1 MNGVIFNDGKFQG
14 VGNDGKVVPYGKLYF
29 YECCSGNAKQT
40 YTDSKLSSTNT
51 HPVILSASGKADVFV
66 IAGTYD
72 VVLKDKN
79 NVPVWTINNFIPA
92 SGDASATGIM
102 ITSEWREDYIAVQG
116 QTVFPIGREASG
128 ARIYVNGSLLTENY
142 DYTTSGA
149 TVTLAVA
156 RTSGDEVSILGGEL
170 LNGAIA
176 VYVDTISDLTTID
189 TAKTTAV
196 SVGGYNAINDGGG
209 GLFHY
214 DATLSATN
222 DSGVI
227 INGWV
232 RQFTGAI
239 KPEWFGAYSNADISD
254 KLLIGDVSGDAM
266 QMALDYASTVDAEIY
281 CTGVIKIEKTV
292 ELPANI
298 SLRGNAVFYRWLDA
312 DLDMFQN
319 GNDSSTSPEYSGRG
333 NIIIEGVTF
342 HGNSIMF
349 GYKVELLEIS
359 HAANIT
365 ISDCDFYENANS
377 NAIKVTGCKDVNIL
391 NCGFYGTVKTDETL
405 YSERYPQI
413 SLSAAS
419 EEALSIPPYDC
430 TPTKN
435 VLVSGC
441 YFSLGKRVADG
452 GLQSD
457 DAFGRT
463 VVYHN
468 MGIGEN
474 STVRD
479 NYTSLVRIDSCSFK
493 RMTFAAIRPLAW
505 QFVNIIGNEFLD
517 CNTTLRLGSSVP
529 NTLMDCSCVDQLNPA
544 VLFCDNGGR
553 GTEDLVFNSN
563 TISLTEYAEV
573 YADENDTVNFIEALA
588 TFSASFLTGVTDN
601 LDDTYTYE
609 PTTFSEVSIVLHIRI
624 KINDNIFRNDM
635 SSGYI
640 GAISTSGFS
649 RSSFSNNTS
658 TGKTTIDFDYVK
670 EMQISDNS
678 IHGSVYGLSV
688 QSNKELKSFY
698 IDGLP
703 ITIPTDHF
711 NTAQL
716 NTMSGR
722 EIAIHNNNITNAVG
736 NGVYLKNI
744 LRPSV
749 TDNIIE
755 NCPNSIPA
763 TPQGCIMGYALQNGY
778 CGANNLGTEYAD
790 ANNFPIYLDANC
802 VGMNTYAA
810 EYSGFIISTYQAV
823 SNNSLSQPARP

>member
-1 MNGVIFNDGKFQG
+1 MSGVIFNDGKFQG

-66 IAGTYD
+66 IEGSYD

-79 NVPVWTINNFIPA
+79 DVTVWTINNFIPA
-92 SGDASATGIM
+92 TGGASSTGVM

-128 ARIYVNGSLLTENY
+128 ARVYVNGSLLTESY

-209 GLFHY
+209 GIFHY
-214 DATLSATN
+214 DTTLSATN
-222 DSGVI
+222 DYGVI

-254 KLLIGDVSGDAM
+254 KLLTGDVSGEAI
-266 QMALDYASTVDAEIY
+266 QRALNYASTVDAELY
-281 CTGVIKIEKTV
+281 CTGVIKIERKIV
-292 ELPANI
+292 IPANI
-298 SLRGNAVFYRWLDA
+298 SMRGNAIFYRWLDA
-312 DLDMFQN
+312 DLEMFKN
-319 GNDSSTSPEYSGRG
+319 GYADATAEEYGGNG

-349 GYKVELLEIS
+349 GYKVELIEIS
-359 HAANIT
+359 HGANIT
-365 ISDCDFYENANS
+365 ISDCDFYENAN
-377 NAIKVTGCKDVNIL
+377 NNVIKVTGCKDVNIL
-391 NCGFYGTVKTDETL
+391 NCGFYGTVKTDETQ
-405 YSERYPQI
+405 YSERYPAI

-435 VLVSGC
+435 VLISGC
-441 YFSLGKRVADG
+441 YFALGKRVADG

-463 VVYHN
+463 VVQHN
-468 MGIGEN
+468 MAIGEN
-474 STVRD
+474 SSVRD
-479 NYTSLVRIDSCSFK
+479 KYTSLIRIDSCSFK
-493 RMTFAAIRPLAW
+493 RMTFAAIRPIAW
-505 QFVNIIGNEFLD
+505 KFVNIVGNEFLD
-517 CNTTLRLGSSVP
+517 CNATLRLGASYP
-529 NTLMDCSCVDQLNPA
+529 NTLADCNCADQLNPA
-544 VLFCDNGGR
+544 IAYCDNGGQ
-553 GTEDLVFNSN
+553 GTEDLIFNSN
-563 TISLTEYAEV
+563 TISLTPDAEIF
-573 YADENDTVNFIEALA
+573 ADEDDVVNMIECYTTYA
-588 TFSASFLTGVTDN
+588 ASFLTGVTDN
-601 LDDTYTYE
+601 GDDYTYE
-609 PTTFSEVSIVLHIRI
+609 PTDFSEVTIVLHRRI
-624 KINDNIFRNDM
+624 KINDNLLRNDM
-635 SSGYI
+635 SSGYV
-640 GAISTSGFS
+640 GAIVINGFS
-649 RSSFSNNTS
+649 RSSLSNNTV
-658 TGKTTIDFDYVK
+658 TGKTTIDVDYSV
-670 EMQISDNS
+670 ELNISDNN
-678 IHGSVYGLSV
+678 IHGSTYGLSV
-688 QSNKELKSFY
+688 QTKNSLNSFY
-698 IDGLP
+698 TDGKP

-711 NTAQL
+711 NTAAINLQS
-716 NTMSGR
+716 NQ
-722 EIAIHNNNITNAVG
+722 EIAIHNNTITNAVG
-736 NGVYLKNI
+736 NGIYLKNI
-744 LRPSV
+744 IRPSV

-755 NCPNSIPA
+755 NSPNSIPA
-763 TPQGCIMGYALQNGY
+763 TPQGCIMGYALKFGY
-778 CGANNLGTEYAD
+778 CGANLLSTSYAD

-802 VGMNTYAA
+802 DGMNTYAA
-810 EYSGFIISTYQAV
+810 EYSGFIVPTYQAV
-823 SNNSLSQPARP
+823 SNNSTNQPTRP